1 MQLLIRFCTVPLKTS
16 LEKHLVCKT
25 KYLRTECIHFLLKF
39 DPEFLKPIKF
49 TWLFKSWTS
58 PSNFPLSNERH
69 KRKHSAPPLS
79 QRKVRCPWW
88 RKGSMRRF
96 KSAPRD
102 TLRKQ
107 TARKHTQLLIRPEQ
121 GGISAHNRLLKII
134 CHRHSVYEI
143 RKVHRLWH
151 VLDFLSSIFL
161 SSKFKT
167 LCWVYLF
174 WNEQN
179 DAHVCAC
186 RGRGSPRLGGNA
198 QQGVTA
204 WEFSENGP

>member
-69 KRKHSAPPLS
+69 QRKHSAPPLS

-121 GGISAHNRLLKII
+121 GGISAHKTIKNNLPQAF
-134 CHRHSVYEI
+134 S
-143 RKVHRLWH
+143 LWNQEGTQTLACVRFPKLH
-151 VLDFLSSIFL
+151 ISI
-161 SSKFKT
+161 K
-167 LCWVYLF
+167 
-174 WNEQN
+174 
-179 DAHVCAC
+179 
-186 RGRGSPRLGGNA
+186 
-198 QQGVTA
+198 
-204 WEFSENGP
+204 